1 MNSFNK
7 KSELNPIFN
16 SESTN
21 KERTFKK
28 ISSPRKSRGGIL
40 FLSLS
45 AFFRRR
51 WISVVDFCDNF
62 ALRYYE

>member
-1 MNSFNK
+1 VLFNIGTTKSPEYVMNSFNT
-7 KSELNPIFN
+7 KSGLNPIFN

-28 ISSPRKSRGGIL
+28 ISSPRKSRGGGIL

-45 AFFRRR
+45 AFF
-51 WISVVDFCDNF
+51 
-62 ALRYYE
+62 